1 MSDTQDCPHCGAYAT
16 RCEKDRFGVAVCGV
30 TDKPLK
36 RCDQC
41 DRPLLTDLEETRCV
55 LCTESEANTTDESP
69 RRG

>member
-1 MSDTQDCPHCGAYAT
+1 
-16 RCEKDRFGVAVCGV
+16 V